1 MKIINAI
8 VRHLQKLQEYRAK
21 HYAKGPYW
29 Y

>member
-8 VRHLQKLQEYRAK
+8 VRHFQKLQEYRAK
-21 HYAKGPYW
+21 RYLKGSFW

>member
-21 HYAKGPYW
+21 QYVKGPYW